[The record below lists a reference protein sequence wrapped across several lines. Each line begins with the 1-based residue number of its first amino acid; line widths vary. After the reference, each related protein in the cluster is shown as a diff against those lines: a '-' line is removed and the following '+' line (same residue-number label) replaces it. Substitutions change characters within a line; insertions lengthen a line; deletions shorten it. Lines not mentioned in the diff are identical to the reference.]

1 MKSDQPAP
9 KGPLSGL
16 RVIDTGVLFAAPLCA
31 TLLADY
37 GADVI
42 KIEHPKLGDP
52 LRGMGWQR
60 DGIPLWWKVVSRN
73 KRCMTLDL
81 STAAGQAHFKTMAS
95 TADVV
100 IESFRPGTLERW
112 NVGWD
117 ALHEQNPK
125 LVMLR
130 VSGFG
135 QTGPYRHRPGFGT
148 LAEAMSGF
156 ATITG
161 SADGPPTLPPFGL
174 ADTIASLAGCAAV
187 MMSLYHR
194 DARGGEGQMIDL
206 SLFEPIFWLL
216 GPQATV
222 YDQLGIVQEK
232 TGNRIP
238 FAAPRNAYK
247 TSDDRWV
254 AISASSQAIAE
265 RVLRIVGGEQLVQD
279 PRFRTNRD
287 RVANIDEIDLVV
299 SQWIAEHTLEAV
311 LAAFGDAEAALA
323 PIYDITQIV
332 EDPQYLAR
340 EALVRIQ
347 DPQLGGVLMQGLVA
361 KLSATPGEIRTTG
374 PDLGAHTD
382 AILGEIGLGPD
393 EIDALRESGVI

>member
-1 MKSDQPAP
+1 MKSDLEAP
-9 KGPLSGL
+9 TGSLGGL
-16 RVIDTGVLFAAPLCA
+16 RVLDAGVLFAAPLCA
-31 TLLADY
+31 TLLADF

-42 KIEHPKLGDP
+42 KIEHPQHGDP
-52 LRGMGWQR
+52 LRALGWQR
-60 DGIPLWWKVVSRN
+60 NGIPLWWKVVSRN

-81 STAAGQAHFKTMAS
+81 STAEGQRLFLELAR

-112 NVGWD
+112 NIGWD
-117 ALHEQNPK
+117 VLHDVNPG

-135 QTGPYRHRPGFGT
+135 QTGPYRDRPGFGT

-161 SADGPPTLPPFGL
+161 QADGPPTLPPFGL

-194 DARGGEGQMIDL
+194 DARGGPGQMIDL

-216 GPQATV
+216 GPQTTV
-222 YDQLGIVQEK
+222 FDQLGIVQQK

-254 AISASSQAIAE
+254 ALSASSQAIAE
-265 RVLRIVGGEQLVQD
+265 RVLRIVGGEALVTD

-287 RVANIDEIDLVV
+287 RVANIDELDAMV
-299 SQWIAEHTLEAV
+299 SAWMVDHTLDEV
-311 LAAFGDAEAALA
+311 LAAFGEGEAALA
-323 PIYDITQIV
+323 PIYDISQIV

-340 EALVRIQ
+340 EAILRVP
-347 DPQLGGVLMQGLVA
+347 DPELGSVLMQGLVA
-361 KLSATPGEIRTTG
+361 KLSETPGEIRTTG
-374 PDLGAHTD
+374 PELGAHTD
-382 AILGEIGLGPD
+382 EVLGEIGIAPD
-393 EIDALRESGVI
+393 AIDVLRASRVI